1 VLDYPCELSLVD
13 AKPTLDHLSKLGA
26 DLTVSEAGVIDGD
39 EASGKL
45 VQDFIPNL
53 QRDLGLAYTPEH
65 WDSVKLAAW
74 QCTSL
79 PEPTLTHANKLAFVS
94 GWLYD
99 LLAQPGFD
107 LGRANLQKFLIRN
120 LLEARI
126 RVLRMGAVGQAYQE
140 SLFGDAAAERVSV
153 STAFV
158 YDFRPE
164 VYAPRRKR
172 GGCNIGCVIWRA
184 AKGHHSSS
192 RKPPAAST
200 RTLFANSM
208 TSRS

>member
-1 VLDYPCELSLVD
+1 MSDG
-13 AKPTLDHLSKLGA
+13 GA
-26 DLTVSEAGVIDGD
+26 IDID

-45 VQDFIPNL
+45 VQDFMPNL

-74 QCTSL
+74 LCTNL
-79 PEPTLTHANKLAFVS
+79 PEPALTHASKLAFVS
-94 GWLYD
+94 GWLSD
-99 LLAQPGFD
+99 LLAQPCID

-126 RVLRMGAVGQAYQE
+126 RELRLDAVKQAYQE
-140 SLFGDAAAERVSV
+140 SLFGDAAFERVSV

-164 VYAPRRKR
+164 VYAP
-172 GGCNIGCVIWRA
+172 
-184 AKGHHSSS
+184 S
-192 RKPPAAST
+192 RDYDG
-200 RTLFANSM
+200 
-208 TSRS
+208 